1 MLHFYHH
8 KCELKLVNNVTSS
21 VRFFQGSIH
30 EETYF
35 ASKFCM
41 HIISEPRLYKY
52 YNYFECFQF
61 FKFYQIHKLTYDLDV
76 GHTVYTYLSEADT
89 EIFTT
94 IEKFNDPEVKYEG
107 VIDYGVYF
115 IVNPDGQITTLD
127 TRNQLNV

>member
-1 MLHFYHH
+1 MTH
-8 KCELKLVNNVTSS
+8 
-21 VRFFQGSIH
+21 
-30 EETYF
+30 
-35 ASKFCM
+35 
-41 HIISEPRLYKY
+41 
-52 YNYFECFQF
+52 
-61 FKFYQIHKLTYDLDV
+61 DLDV
-76 GHTVYTYLSEADT
+76 GRAFYAYLSEADT